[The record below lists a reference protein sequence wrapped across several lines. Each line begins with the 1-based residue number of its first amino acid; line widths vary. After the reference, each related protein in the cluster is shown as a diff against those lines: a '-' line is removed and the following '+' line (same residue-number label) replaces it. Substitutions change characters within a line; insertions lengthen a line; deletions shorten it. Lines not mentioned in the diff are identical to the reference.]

1 MLVIGLTG
9 SIAMGKSE
17 AARILADYGLPVF
30 DADAEVHKLYDSL
43 QGADMIRPFVP
54 EAVLDNRVNRE
65 IVTKAVVTDRN
76 LLSKLESAVHA
87 EIKKRRE
94 KFIVAARA
102 GGARGVVL
110 DIPLLF
116 ETSAQK
122 DVDKII
128 VISTSATKQKERVLA
143 RPKMTEERL
152 ALILARQMPDQEKRV
167 LADAVI
173 ENNGSITEL
182 KTKLIDLMQKWGI

>member
-30 DADAEVHKLYDSL
+30 DADAEVHKLYESIE
-43 QGADMIRPFVP
+43 GADMIRPFVP
-54 EAVLDNRVNRE
+54 EAVLENRVNRE
-65 IVTKAVVTDRN
+65 IVTKAVVADQN
-76 LLSKLESAVHA
+76 LLSKMESVVHV

-94 KFIVAARA
+94 KFILAARA
-102 GGARGVVL
+102 EGARAVVL

-116 ETSAQK
+116 ETNAQK

-128 VISTSATKQKERVLA
+128 VISATATKQKERALA
-143 RPKMTEERL
+143 RANMTEERL

-173 ENNGSITEL
+173 ENNGSIAEL
-182 KTKLIDLMQKWGI
+182 KNRLFDLMKKWGI

>member
-30 DADAEVHKLYDSL
+30 DADAEVHKLYDSV

-76 LLSKLESAVHA
+76 LLSKLESVVHA
-87 EIKKRRE
+87 
-94 KFIVAARA
+94 
-102 GGARGVVL
+102 
-110 DIPLLF
+110 
-116 ETSAQK
+116 
-122 DVDKII
+122 
-128 VISTSATKQKERVLA
+128 
-143 RPKMTEERL
+143 
-152 ALILARQMPDQEKRV
+152 
-167 LADAVI
+167 
-173 ENNGSITEL
+173 
-182 KTKLIDLMQKWGI
+182 